1 MSNKLP
7 IYGFRVLIWK
17 SGVTYGKILAKII
30 NGVIRFMPIPAFRP
44 DGYLPEGLHLETLE
58 EIALCFGTSTPR
70 RQSLLGRLERWV
82 EFARAIGLLRFFVDG
97 SFVTQKPTPGDV
109 DAVVWLP
116 PDFEGQV
123 DAGSPVAV
131 ALAEMIET
139 RQPEELFAAANALEW
154 QDWVEF
160 FSQTRELDGRRKGIV
175 EVQL

>member
-1 MSNKLP
+1 M
-7 IYGFRVLIWK
+7 
-17 SGVTYGKILAKII
+17 
-30 NGVIRFMPIPAFRP
+30 
-44 DGYLPEGLHLETLE
+44 
-58 EIALCFGTSTPR
+58 
-70 RQSLLGRLERWV
+70 
-82 EFARAIGLLRFFVDG
+82 
-97 SFVTQKPTPGDV
+97 
-109 DAVVWLP
+109 WLP

-123 DAGSPVAV
+123 DAGSPVAA

>member
-1 MSNKLP
+1 
-7 IYGFRVLIWK
+7 
-17 SGVTYGKILAKII
+17 
-30 NGVIRFMPIPAFRP
+30 MPIPAFRP
-44 DGYLPEGLHLETLE
+44 DGYLPEGLHLATLE

-70 RQSLLGRLERWV
+70 RQYLLGRLERWV
-82 EFARAIGLLRFFVDG
+82 EFARATESLRFFVDG

-116 PDFEGQV
+116 PNFEIQI
-123 DAGSPVAV
+123 DAKSPEAI

-139 RQPEELFAAANALEW
+139 RQPEELFAASNTLEW

-160 FSQTRELDGRRKGIV
+160 FSQTRESDGRRKGIM

>member
-1 MSNKLP
+1 
-7 IYGFRVLIWK
+7 
-17 SGVTYGKILAKII
+17 
-30 NGVIRFMPIPAFRP
+30 MPIPAFRP
-44 DGYLPEGLHLETLE
+44 DGYLPEGLHLATLE
-58 EIALCFGTSTPR
+58 EIALCLGTSTPR
-70 RQSLLGRLERWV
+70 RRYLLSRLEQWI
-82 EFARAIGLLRFFVDG
+82 EFARAIGSLGFFVDG

-116 PDFEGQV
+116 FNFEVQV
-123 DAGSPVAV
+123 ASGFPAAV
-131 ALAEMIET
+131 TLAEMIET